1 MNRINEITIILENKN
16 RGGLDKFLLDFTKN
30 ISNKFNKINILCNV
44 NHPGKIY
51 IKKNIPKKINLIF
64 YKGLT
69 REEINNKLLK
79 YFKLKILCKIIY
91 FIFGFFYQYKNL
103 RKILVNLDSNNL
115 FVITGGYPGG
125 DIGLLSIIIWGLI
138 KKT

>member
-1 MNRINEITIILENKN
+1 MEEKSLFGRKKILDDRINEITIILENKN

-64 YKGLT
+64 YKVNERG
-69 REEINNKLLK
+69 NK
-79 YFKLKILCKIIY
+79 
-91 FIFGFFYQYKNL
+91 
-103 RKILVNLDSNNL
+103 
-115 FVITGGYPGG
+115 
-125 DIGLLSIIIWGLI
+125 
-138 KKT
+138 